1 MESAGMIEQQK
12 KPGLGGF
19 LSKILGTGVKETIDS
34 IGNAIDKIDKS
45 DEKLELQ
52 LKYKE
57 LLITMECACIDY
69 ESKLLDT
76 KSRIIEAEVKGE
88 SWLQRNWRPI
98 MMCICMFIIFSN
110 YVLVPF
116 FQITPAILDDHIW
129 RMMEFGI
136 TGYVAGRS
144 LEKIS
149 ENLGPVLTT
158 ARRMKK

>member
-1 MESAGMIEQQK
+1 MEAGEVVK
-12 KPGLGGF
+12 RPGIGGF
-19 LSKILGTGVKETIDS
+19 LSKILGAGVKETVDS

-57 LLITMECACIDY
+57 LLMNMEGACIDY
-69 ESKLLDT
+69 ESRLLET
-76 KSRIIEAEVKGE
+76 KSKIIESETKGE
-88 SWLQRNWRPI
+88 SWLQRNWRP
-98 MMCICMFIIFSN
+98 MLMCICMFIIFTN

-129 RMMEFGI
+129 NLMELGI
-136 TGYVAGRS
+136 GGYVAGRS

-149 ENLGPVLTT
+149 ENLGPVLYNV
-158 ARRMKK
+158 RKKRP